1 MVPAEYKVIN
11 DAILQ
16 VAKNRGSTITVYV
29 DDNYS
34 NLSGLLTYLTD
45 RGFTALV
52 DVDASNNLRRMKIY
66 W

>member
-29 DDNYS
+29 DNNYS

-52 DVDASNNLRRMKIY
+52 DVDVSNNLRRMRIY

>member
-45 RGFTALV
+45 KGFTALV